1 VEFAT
6 LPLLMIYFFSPEGIE
21 LRIFGKT
28 SGLIINAE
36 KSSIYFGGVGES
48 LNQTILQDTQFSKG
62 SFPFKYLG
70 VPLSPHK
77 PLASQFPPLHKL
89 ESTIQSWMGKH
100 LSYDR
105 RIELIRSV
113 LYGMVQF

>member
-1 VEFAT
+1 
-6 LPLLMIYFFSPEGIE
+6 MIYFFSPEGIE

-48 LNQTILQDTQFSKG
+48 LKQTILQDTQFSKG

-77 PLASQFPPLHKL
+77 PLASQFPPCISLNQ
-89 ESTIQSWMGKH
+89 QSRAGWGSIYLMTGG
-100 LSYDR
+100 LN
-105 RIELIRSV
+105 
-113 LYGMVQF
+113 